1 MKKHGIFFLAIAML
15 ASMAVSAQ
23 EGVLKL
29 PKYKFGIG
37 LKGGVNIATMRYTF
51 KSFADYDNSF
61 LVKPQFGIFVDI
73 PAGQQFSIGAEFD
86 YYGRGVQMKKYV
98 DEDYGNVDYRIDA
111 QYFDIRIPFVYSFKP
126 RYMFTPYLTLAPG
139 LAIAKGGTMTYKSGI
154 IAGEDE
160 NGVEFCENLELN
172 LTKKNFRSMDFN
184 LFLGAGINYPIPLA
198 NGNRLNIGLEAGYN
212 WGFINTFSKD
222 ELDENPTPETSYP
235 NTTGTVNVDNTIYQG
250 ITNQG
255 GRYNRGIEVTLR
267 IGLALFDAPRTPK
280 KEKPQPIIVEKTDT
294 VVDTVVKYIHK
305 ECYTL
310 DELATMLEQGKSI
323 ADKRA
328 CIFDM
333 KFEFDSDKLKNESKP
348 ILDKVYKMLRA
359 DDDLRIQINGHT
371 DSIGTDEYNQDLSE
385 RRAKSAANY
394 LVNKGISR
402 YRITCTG
409 YGENYPIDTNA
420 TDKGR
425 ARNRRVEIEFR
436 KQK

>member
-1 MKKHGIFFLAIAML
+1 MKKRCIFLAIAL
-15 ASMAVSAQ
+15 LTSTFVFAQ
-23 EGVLKL
+23 EEVLKL
-29 PKYKFGIG
+29 PKYKFGFG

-51 KSFADYDNSF
+51 DEFANYEKSF
-61 LVKPQFGIFVDI
+61 LVKPQFGVFADFAI
-73 PAGQQFSIGAEFD
+73 GQRFSIGGEFD
-86 YYGRGVQMKKYV
+86 YYGRGVKMHKYV
-98 DEDYGNVDYRIDA
+98 NEDYGNVDYRIDA
-111 QYFDIRIPFVYSFKP
+111 QYFDIRMPFVYSIKP
-126 RYMFTPYLTLAPG
+126 RYMFTPYFVLAPG
-139 LAIAKGGTMTYKSGI
+139 LGIAKGGTMEYKSGVVTD
-154 IAGEDE
+154 EDDEGVPIYE
-160 NGVEFCENLELN
+160 NKTLN
-172 LTKKNFRSMDFN
+172 LTKKNFKSLDFN

-222 ELDENPTPETSYP
+222 ELDENPVVATTDP
-235 NTTGTVNVDNTIYQG
+235 NTTGTVIVENELFQG
-250 ITNQG
+250 VTNQG
-255 GRYNRGIEVTLR
+255 GRFNRGIEVTLR
-267 IGLALFDAPRTPK
+267 VGLALFDAPKAHKTVK
-280 KEKPQPIIVEKTDT
+280 DPQPIIVEKTDT
-294 VVDTVVKYIHK
+294 IVDTVVKYMHK

-310 DELATMLEQGKSI
+310 DELADMLEQGKNI

-348 ILDKVYKMLRA
+348 ILDKVYKMLQA
-359 DDDLRIQINGHT
+359 DGDLRIQINGHT
-371 DSIGTDEYNQDLSE
+371 DSIGTDKYNQDLSE

-409 YGENYPIDTNA
+409 YGEDYPIDTNA
-420 TDKGR
+420 TEKGR

>member
-1 MKKHGIFFLAIAML
+1 MKKHSIILAL
-15 ASMAVSAQ
+15 ALLAGMVAFAQ
-23 EGVLKL
+23 QEVLKQ
-29 PKYKFGIG
+29 PKYKFGFG
-37 LKGGVNIATMRYTF
+37 LKGGVNIANMRYTF
-51 KSFADYDNSF
+51 DEFADYEKSF
-61 LVKPQFGIFVDI
+61 LVKPQFGVFADF
-73 PAGQQFSIGAEFD
+73 PLGQQFSIGGEFD
-86 YYGRGVQMKKYV
+86 YYGRGVKMHKYV

-111 QYFDIRIPFVYSFKP
+111 QYFDIRMPLVYSFYP
-126 RYMFTPYLTLAPG
+126 RYMFTPYVVLAPG
-139 LAIAKGGTMTYKSGI
+139 LGIAKGGSMEYKSGI
-154 IAGEDE
+154 ATGEDE
-160 NGVEFCENLELN
+160 NGNFLYEDMKLN
-172 LTKKNFRSMDFN
+172 LTKKNFRSLDFS

-222 ELDENPTPETSYP
+222 ELDENPVLATTDP
-235 NTTGTVNVDNTIYQG
+235 NTTGSVNVDNTLFQG
-250 ITNQG
+250 VTNQG
-255 GRYNRGIEVTLR
+255 GRFNRGIEVTLR
-267 IGLALFDAPRTPK
+267 VGLALFDAPKTHRTDN
-280 KEKPQPIIVEKTDT
+280 PQPIIVEKTDT
-294 VVDTVVKYIHK
+294 VVDTVVKYVHK

-310 DELATMLEQGKSI
+310 DELADMLEQGKNI

-348 ILDKVYKMLRA
+348 ILDKVYKMLKA
-359 DDDLRIQINGHT
+359 DGDLRIQINGHT
-371 DSIGTDEYNQDLSE
+371 DSIGTDKYNQNLSE

-409 YGENYPIDTNA
+409 YGEDYPIDTNA
-420 TDKGR
+420 TEQGR

>member
-1 MKKHGIFFLAIAML
+1 MKKYGIFLAIAML
-15 ASMAVSAQ
+15 ASTAVFAQ
-23 EGVLKL
+23 EGILKL
-29 PKYKFGIG
+29 PKYKFGFG
-37 LKGGVNIATMRYTF
+37 LKGGVNIANMRYTF
-51 KSFADYDNSF
+51 DEFADYENSF
-61 LVKPQFGIFVDI
+61 LVKPQFGIFADFPIV
-73 PAGQQFSIGAEFD
+73 PQFSIGGEFD
-86 YYGRGVQMKKYV
+86 YYGRGVEMKKYV
-98 DEDYGNVDYRIDA
+98 DENYGNVDYRIDA
-111 QYFDIRIPFVYSFKP
+111 QYFDIRMPLVYSFKP
-126 RYMFTPYLTLAPG
+126 RYMFTPYVVLAPG
-139 LAIAKGGTMTYKSGI
+139 LGIAKGGTMSYKSDI
-154 IAGEDE
+154 IAGEDD
-160 NGVEFCENLELN
+160 NGVEYCEDLKLN
-172 LTKKNFRSMDFN
+172 LTKKNFRSLDFN

-222 ELDENPTPETSYP
+222 ELDENPTLAIAEP
-235 NTTGTVNVDNTIYQG
+235 NTTGSVNVDNILYQG
-250 ITNQG
+250 VTNQG

-267 IGLALFDAPRTPK
+267 VGLALFDGPK
-280 KEKPQPIIVEKTDT
+280 THKTTNPQPIIVEKTDT
-294 VVDTVVKYIHK
+294 VVDTVVKYVHK

-310 DELATMLEQGKSI
+310 DELADMLEHGKNI

-348 ILDKVYKMLRA
+348 ILDKVYKMLKA
-359 DDDLRIQINGHT
+359 DSDLRIQINGHT
-371 DSIGTDEYNQDLSE
+371 DSIGTDQYNQNLSE

-409 YGENYPIDTNA
+409 YGEDYPIDTNA
-420 TDKGR
+420 TEKGR

>member
-1 MKKHGIFFLAIAML
+1 MKKHGIFLAIAML
-15 ASMAVSAQ
+15 ASMAVFAQ
-23 EGVLKL
+23 EGVLPL
-29 PKYKFGIG
+29 PKYKFGFG
-37 LKGGVNIATMRYTF
+37 LKGGVNIANMRYTF
-51 KSFADYDNSF
+51 DEFADYENSF
-61 LVKPQFGIFVDI
+61 LVKPQFGVFIDI
-73 PAGQQFSIGAEFD
+73 PVAPQFSIGGEFD
-86 YYGRGVQMKKYV
+86 YYGRGVKMHKYV

-111 QYFDIRIPFVYSFKP
+111 QYFDVRMPLVYSFKP
-126 RYMFTPYLTLAPG
+126 RYMFTPYLVLAPG
-139 LAIAKGGTMTYKSGI
+139 LAIAKGGTMSYTSGV
-154 IAGEDE
+154 IAGEDD
-160 NGVEFCENLELN
+160 NGVEYCEDLKLN
-172 LTKKNFRSMDFN
+172 LTKKNFRSLDFN

-222 ELDENPTPETSYP
+222 ELDENPTLAIKDPS
-235 NTTGTVNVDNTIYQG
+235 TTGSVNVDNIIFQG

-255 GRYNRGIEVTLR
+255 GRFNRGIEVTLR
-267 IGLALFDAPRTPK
+267 IGLALFDGPK
-280 KEKPQPIIVEKTDT
+280 PHKTTNPQPVIVEKTDT
-294 VVDTVVKYIHK
+294 VVDTVVKYVHK

-310 DELATMLEQGKSI
+310 DELADMLEHGKNI

-348 ILDKVYKMLRA
+348 ILDKVYKMLKA
-359 DDDLRIQINGHT
+359 DSDLRIQINGHT
-371 DSIGTDEYNQDLSE
+371 DSIGTDQYNQNLSE

-409 YGENYPIDTNA
+409 YGEDYPIDTNA
-420 TDKGR
+420 TEQGR

>member
-1 MKKHGIFFLAIAML
+1 ML
-15 ASMAVSAQ
+15 ASMAVFAQ
-23 EGVLKL
+23 EGVLPL
-29 PKYKFGIG
+29 PKYKFGFG
-37 LKGGVNIATMRYTF
+37 LKGGVNIANMRYTF
-51 KSFADYDNSF
+51 DEFADYENSF
-61 LVKPQFGIFVDI
+61 LVKPQFGVFIDI
-73 PAGQQFSIGAEFD
+73 PVASQFSIGGEFD
-86 YYGRGVQMKKYV
+86 YYGRGVKMHKYV

-111 QYFDIRIPFVYSFKP
+111 QYFDVRMPLVYSFKP
-126 RYMFTPYLTLAPG
+126 RYMFTPYLVLAPG
-139 LAIAKGGTMTYKSGI
+139 LAIAKGGTMSYTSGI
-154 IAGEDE
+154 IAGEDD
-160 NGVEFCENLELN
+160 NGVEYCEDLKLN
-172 LTKKNFRSMDFN
+172 LTKKNFRSLDFN

-222 ELDENPTPETSYP
+222 ELDENPTLAIKDPS
-235 NTTGTVNVDNTIYQG
+235 TTGSVNVDNIIFQG

-255 GRYNRGIEVTLR
+255 GRFNRGIEVTLR
-267 IGLALFDAPRTPK
+267 IGLALFDGPK
-280 KEKPQPIIVEKTDT
+280 PHKTTNPQPVIVEKTDT
-294 VVDTVVKYIHK
+294 VVDTVVKYVHK

-310 DELATMLEQGKSI
+310 DELADMLEHGKNI

-348 ILDKVYKMLRA
+348 ILDKVYKMLKA
-359 DDDLRIQINGHT
+359 DSDLRIQINGHT
-371 DSIGTDEYNQDLSE
+371 DSIGTDQYNQNLSE

-409 YGENYPIDTNA
+409 YGEDYPIDTNA
-420 TDKGR
+420 TEQGR

>member
-1 MKKHGIFFLAIAML
+1 
-15 ASMAVSAQ
+15 
-23 EGVLKL
+23 
-29 PKYKFGIG
+29 
-37 LKGGVNIATMRYTF
+37 
-51 KSFADYDNSF
+51 
-61 LVKPQFGIFVDI
+61 
-73 PAGQQFSIGAEFD
+73 
-86 YYGRGVQMKKYV
+86 
-98 DEDYGNVDYRIDA
+98 
-111 QYFDIRIPFVYSFKP
+111 
-126 RYMFTPYLTLAPG
+126 
-139 LAIAKGGTMTYKSGI
+139 MTYKSGI

>member
-1 MKKHGIFFLAIAML
+1 MKKHSIILAL
-15 ASMAVSAQ
+15 ALLAGMVAFAQ
-23 EGVLKL
+23 QEVLKQ
-29 PKYKFGIG
+29 PKYKFGFG
-37 LKGGVNIATMRYTF
+37 LKGGVNIANMRYTF
-51 KSFADYDNSF
+51 DEFADYEKSF
-61 LVKPQFGIFVDI
+61 LVKPQFGVFADF
-73 PAGQQFSIGAEFD
+73 PLGQQFSIGGEFD
-86 YYGRGVQMKKYV
+86 YYGRGVKMHKYV

-111 QYFDIRIPFVYSFKP
+111 QYFDIRMPLVYSFYP
-126 RYMFTPYLTLAPG
+126 RYMFTPYVVLAPG
-139 LAIAKGGTMTYKSGI
+139 LGIAKGGSMEYKSGI
-154 IAGEDE
+154 ATGEDE
-160 NGVEFCENLELN
+160 NGNFLYEDMKLN
-172 LTKKNFRSMDFN
+172 LTKKNFRSLDFS

-222 ELDENPTPETSYP
+222 ELDENPVLATSDP
-235 NTTGTVNVDNTIYQG
+235 NTTGSVNVDNTLFQG
-250 ITNQG
+250 VTNQG
-255 GRYNRGIEVTLR
+255 GRFNRGIEVTLR
-267 IGLALFDAPRTPK
+267 VGLALFDAPKTHRTDN
-280 KEKPQPIIVEKTDT
+280 PQPIIVEKTDT
-294 VVDTVVKYIHK
+294 VVDTVVKYVHK

-310 DELATMLEQGKSI
+310 DELADMLEQGKNI

-348 ILDKVYKMLRA
+348 ILDKVYKMLKA
-359 DDDLRIQINGHT
+359 DGDLRIQINGHT
-371 DSIGTDEYNQDLSE
+371 DSIGTDKYNQNLSE

-409 YGENYPIDTNA
+409 YGEDYPIDTNA
-420 TDKGR
+420 TEQGR